1 MFGFARDSDVQ
12 TLARHVNTLTQEANR
27 VNQVL
32 AQYGDHFSSY
42 VSGVNYKLKTLTNE
56 IMLNKHGLEI
66 LRTRI
71 KDTQEAYQRTFGT
84 MTGIAMEQLSH
95 YSDVHFEL
103 DQLKFGI
110 IDLLQG
116 NLSPIII
123 TPQILAKALR
133 DLQLLLDSKYHG
145 YYVMNDDP
153 HYYYKFSQFILA
165 RKGSTLYVS
174 LKIPVTG
181 YKYPFDVYSITVV
194 EVPVNSTSPH
204 VTQLLNQPNYLIISR
219 DRSQYTTLTSSE
231 YSSCIGTSFRHCSQ
245 RAVIKSS
252 LTNPSCI
259 LSVFKN
265 DVASIRS
272 LCDFRVLQ
280 STLQPHVLE
289 LSDNKLLVYRLPTL
303 SLHCSE
309 GSRQLEGC
317 SNFCIVTLPCNCAI
331 DTDQLHFSG
340 HITNCPTSKNHT
352 KLHPIN
358 MAMIQEFF
366 NQSYIKNLA
375 GDSFFNTTM
384 SISVPAFEIYEHD
397 FSQSIADDK
406 KTDLSLKKIAT
417 AAKKDQKIFT
427 SLAHSVAS
435 GAIALPS
442 TWNSHSTII
451 LIVNLL

>member
-1 MFGFARDSDVQ
+1 
-12 TLARHVNTLTQEANR
+12 
-27 VNQVL
+27 
-32 AQYGDHFSSY
+32 
-42 VSGVNYKLKTLTNE
+42 
-56 IMLNKHGLEI
+56 MLNKNGLEI

-84 MTGIAMEQLSH
+84 MTGIAMEQLSN

-110 IDLLQG
+110 IDLVQG

-123 TPQILAKALR
+123 APPILAKALQ

-165 RKGSTLYVS
+165 RRGSTLYVS
-174 LKIPVTG
+174 LKMPVTG
-181 YKYPFDVYSITVV
+181 YKYPFDVFSITVV
-194 EVPVNSTSPH
+194 EFPVNSTSPH
-204 VTQLLNQPNYLIISR
+204 VTQLLKQPDYLLLSR
-219 DRSQYTTLTSSE
+219 DRSRYTTLASSE

-259 LSVFKN
+259 LSIFKN
-265 DVASIRS
+265 DVASVRS
-272 LCDFRVLQ
+272 RCDFRVIQ
-280 STLQPHVLE
+280 STLEPYVLE
-289 LSDNKLLVYRLPTL
+289 LTDNRLLVYRLRTL
-303 SLHCSE
+303 SLHCSD

-340 HITNCPTSKNHT
+340 HITNCPANNNHT

-358 MAMIQEFF
+358 MAMIQAFF
-366 NQSYIKNLA
+366 NQSYIRNLA
-375 GDSFFNTTM
+375 GDSFFNTSM
-384 SISVPAFEIYEHD
+384 NISVPAFDIYEHD
-397 FSQSIADDK
+397 FSQVTADDK
-406 KTDLSLKKIAT
+406 KTDLSLKKIAK
-417 AAKKDQKIFT
+417 AAKTDQRY
-427 SLAHSVAS
+427 LH
-435 GAIALPS
+435 P
-442 TWNSHSTII
+442 
-451 LIVNLL
+451 